1 MNTKTKTNQGFH
13 YEILGT
19 GVFESDKEIKSSRLP
34 TNKQTLLCFLAH
46 SQTVSNRE
54 AANATAI
61 IIKDYYDRAR
71 IPSIAFCKIAEAVL
85 KLHKDFKDLR
95 KIEKSRRDDTVPNI
109 QCQKIEDYKNGLQKT
124 FKVWPRNALDKM
136 SIEEDRQFLISMD
149 TDRIATMMVT
159 TDETLF
165 MKESKYEK
173 RKDEE
178 QKRIADEK
186 TRCETAETVCVTETE
201 CMEEEDEKDDDPEYV
216 DSESVAGQRKHR
228 RNVKTGI
235 NIFMPHD
242 ILKHPKVVQSLVRN
256 GISSSAIGSVLKS
269 IIECCNGDP
278 SKVVL
283 SYTSTE
289 RYKVETVT
297 KIYED
302 IQENWT
308 PSNVSLIHW
317 DGKLMDTLDGSMK
330 SERLPVLLSGENGIK
345 LLGVPEIPTKS
356 AEGMGKH
363 ISQSSLSLLEEWKC
377 KSSVKGMVFDT
388 TSANT
393 GAQTAGCISMQHVL
407 NRPLLWIACRH
418 HVGEVVLSHVWDALK
433 IETSKSPDV
442 SLFTRFKERF
452 ATLSHTDIHIKD
464 IPECLKTK
472 REAIISL
479 CRDYSLL
486 KNLHRGDYKELV
498 SLTLLYLNAD
508 EDGHE
513 VKFQKPGAL
522 HKARWM
528 SKLIYSIK
536 IDLLSKQIMDNLP
549 KGSVFSVAQKPLIE
563 RFVQFVIFVYVPWW
577 LTCPIAANAPKNDL
591 NLLNSIVE
599 YQDMDDVI
607 SCAALKCL
615 KNHLWYLTQ
624 ELTPLALFSDQ
635 VKDSE
640 KNNIV
645 KVLQQYPQKDYI
657 DNRHGAGFGKPS
669 FPDVDAITNDLSK
682 FVGSDSWQFFKLL
695 DIDTSFLSKNV
706 ED

>member
-1 MNTKTKTNQGFH
+1 MNTKGKTNQGFQ
-13 YEILGT
+13 YEILGS

-34 TNKQTLLCFLAH
+34 TRKLFFFLAH

-54 AANATAI
+54 AANATAT
-61 IIKDYYDRAR
+61 IIKEYYDKAR
-71 IPSIAFCKIAEAVL
+71 IPSIAFHKIAEAVL
-85 KLHKDFKDLR
+85 KLHTDFKDLR
-95 KIEKSRRDDTVPNI
+95 RIEKPLRDNSVPNK
-109 QCQKIEDYKNGLQKT
+109 QCQRIEDYKNDLQKT
-124 FKVWPRNALDKM
+124 FKVWPRNALEKI

-149 TDRIATMMVT
+149 TDRVATMTLT
-159 TDETLF
+159 TDDTLF
-165 MKESKYEK
+165 RKESSYKK
-173 RKDEE
+173 RKDAE

-201 CMEEEDEKDDDPEYV
+201 CVEDEDEEDDDPEYV
-216 DSESVAGQRKHR
+216 NSENIGGERKHR
-228 RNVKTGI
+228 RSVKTGI

-242 ILKHPKVVQSLVRN
+242 ILRHPKVVQSLVRN
-256 GISSSAIGSVLKS
+256 SISSSAIASVLRS
-269 IIECCNGDP
+269 IIEGCNGDP

-283 SYTSTE
+283 SYTQIE

-317 DGKLMDTLDGSMK
+317 DGKLMDTLDSSMK
-330 SERLPVLLSGENGIK
+330 SERLPILLSGENGIK

-356 AEGMGKH
+356 TEGMGKL

-433 IETSKSPDV
+433 IEASKSPDV
-442 SLFTRFKERF
+442 SLFTRFKEQF
-452 ATLSHTDIHIKD
+452 ATLTHSDIQIKD

-549 KGSVFSVAQKPLIE
+549 KGSIFSVAQKPLIE

-591 NLLNSIVE
+591 ILLNSILD
-599 YQDMDDVI
+599 YQYIDGVI
-607 SCAALKCL
+607 SCAALKSL

-624 ELTPLALFSDQ
+624 ELTPLVLFSEQ
-635 VKDSE
+635 VTDSE
-640 KNNIV
+640 KENIV
-645 KVLQQYPQKDYI
+645 KVMQQNPQKDDI
-657 DNRHGAGFGKPS
+657 DNRHGAGFGKPC
-669 FPDVDAITNDLSK
+669 FPDVDQITYDLSQ
-682 FVGSDSWQFFKLL
+682 FVGSDSWQFFKIL
-695 DIDTSFLSKNV
+695 DIDSSFMSKKV